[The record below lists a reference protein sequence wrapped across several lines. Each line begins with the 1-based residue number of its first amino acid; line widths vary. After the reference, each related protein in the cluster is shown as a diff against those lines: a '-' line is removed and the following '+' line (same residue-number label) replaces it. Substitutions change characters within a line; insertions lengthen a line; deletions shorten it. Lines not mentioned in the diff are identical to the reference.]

1 MADQR
6 TISVLGLG
14 AMGRALA
21 MTALHGGHRVRV
33 RNRTSGKDIEIV
45 AAGADRAGT
54 PTDAVADSDLVIVC
68 LLDHASVRAVLDPT
82 AAKLSHA
89 ALVNLTSTTPEESR
103 QLGSW
108 ARGHDIAYLD
118 GGIMAVP
125 HMIGG
130 PAAAILYSG
139 DAGIFATAR
148 PILDLFGSAEYL
160 GADPG
165 LAAAHDFAL
174 LAAMYAMFA
183 GFAHGAAMLRSAG
196 VSATNFAERAVP
208 WLTAMTGS
216 LPGHARLIDSGDYRT
231 DVQNLHFNKAAL
243 DAIVRATREAETAVD
258 LLRPVKALIDEQI
271 ADGHGELAFAR
282 IVEGLR
288 P

>member
-1 MADQR
+1 MPDQR

-33 RNRTSGKDIEIV
+33 WNRTGGKDIELV
-45 AAGADRAGT
+45 AAGADRAAT
-54 PTDAVADSDLVIVC
+54 PADAAADADLVIAC
-68 LLDHASVRAVLDPT
+68 LLDHASVQAVLEPI
-82 AAKLSHA
+82 AATLSHT
-89 ALVNLTSTTPEESR
+89 ALVDLTSTTPEEAR
-103 QLGSW
+103 QLADW
-108 ARGHDIAYLD
+108 ARGHDIAHLD

-125 HMIGG
+125 DMIGG

-139 DAGIFATAR
+139 DAGTFATAR
-148 PILDLFGSAEYL
+148 PVLDLFGSAEYL

-183 GFAHGAAMLRSAG
+183 GFAQGAAMLRSAG
-196 VSATNFAERAVP
+196 VSATDFAERAVP
-208 WLTAMTGS
+208 WLTAMTRS
-216 LPGHARLIDSGDYRT
+216 LPGQALLVDSGDYRT

-243 DAIVRATREAETAVD
+243 DAIVRSAREAETTADV
-258 LLRPVKALIDEQI
+258 LRPVKALVDEQV